1 MNLIINADDFGIN
14 KTVTHA
20 ILATM
25 DLNLCHD
32 TTMLANFE
40 DSAYAADLAIRKG
53 IKQQIGVHLNLT
65 EGRPLTDG
73 IRSEQRFCNTDGFFQ
88 YKKQKRIINLSTSE
102 KNAVF
107 TELTA
112 QIKRARSF
120 GLPVSHADS
129 HNHVHEEPGLLPI
142 VMEIMKSENIPFL
155 RLTNNLEQT
164 FIIKRWYRRFCNSVI
179 NSNKLAATDYFGSTA
194 DYLSK
199 SSSLKNSSYIEIM
212 IHPGEIK
219 NNQIFDVYSKENLT
233 STLPTIISNHHLISY
248 SQLNKL

>member
-73 IRSEQRFCNTDGFFQ
+73 IRSEQRFCDPNGLFH
-88 YKKQKRIINLSTSE
+88 YKKQKRIINLTASE

-107 TELTA
+107 AELTA

-142 VMEIMKSENIPFL
+142 VLEIMKSENVPFL

-164 FIIKRWYRRFCNSVI
+164 FIVKRWYRRFCNSVI
-179 NSNKLAATDYFGSTA
+179 NSNKLAATDYFGSTD
-194 DYLSK
+194 DYVSK
-199 SSSLKNSSYIEIM
+199 MSKLKNSSCVEIM
-212 IHPGEIK
+212 IHPGGIS
-219 NNQIFDVYSKENLT
+219 NNQILDVYSKENLT